1 MTRTGY
7 QLVRKWVHHTI
18 GVGNCAPPLAGAAR
32 RVLRASP
39 FASSLSR
46 CTISAVLRM
55 SASLSSSPIVEAIAR
70 NRALNS
76 R

>member
-1 MTRTGY
+1 MTRAGY
-7 QLVRKWVHHTI
+7 QLVLKWVHHTI
-18 GVGNCAPPLAGAAR
+18 GVGNYALPLAGAAR